1 MITKKSF
8 FKKVK
13 KIKDPI
19 KSIRGKLYKDLYVND
34 KIFCFGI
41 RCSTDTTFKVN
52 LEKLYN
58 AYRNNDKLNTK
69 SEDLKYFKNAKCC
82 SPAIAIL
89 MATGLL
95 KNGKT
100 IK

>member
-1 MITKKSF
+1 M
-8 FKKVK
+8 
-13 KIKDPI
+13 
-19 KSIRGKLYKDLYVND
+19 YKELQVNN
-34 KIFCFGI
+34 KNFCLGI
-41 RCSTDTTFKVN
+41 RCSTGTSFKVN
-52 LEKLYN
+52 LEKLYK
-58 AYRNNDKLNTK
+58 AYLNNDKLNTK

-95 KNGKT
+95 KDGKT